1 MQTDDNM
8 YADNKMY
15 TIEGKGPV
23 RGIEMPAGA
32 QSRSA
37 VKGGGIRCLGISILA
52 LILASAL
59 LSCAGAVTITVC
71 ESGCENSSIK
81 SALDRSGPGD
91 IIEVHGGTYYENLD
105 IRENVSLV
113 GIADEKG
120 MPVINGGGNG
130 SVVIINFDGVN
141 ISGFKLTNSGG
152 CGCGDSG
159 LRIRSNNNIVYGNN
173 ITGNYYGV
181 YAKIGSKGNRIFG
194 NSFINNSVNTR
205 DSGENQ
211 WYGATPPSSDIL
223 SAILG
228 YLGVEEQEENIGN
241 YYGDYDEKGVGCK
254 AEDNICSSPYNITV
268 ENNRTTNKDPYPLA
282 SPRF

>member
-1 MQTDDNM
+1 MQTDGNM

-15 TIEGKGPV
+15 IEGKGPV
-23 RGIEMPAGA
+23 RCIEMPIGA
-32 QSRSA
+32 QFRSEVSR
-37 VKGGGIRCLGISILA
+37 KGMHCIETTILA
-52 LILASAL
+52 LILTSAL
-59 LSCAGAVTITVC
+59 LGCAGAVTITVC
-71 ESGCENSSIK
+71 ASGCENSSIN

-91 IIEVHGGTYYENLD
+91 IIEVHGGTYDGNLH

-120 MPVINGGGNG
+120 MPVINGSGNG
-130 SVVIINFDGVN
+130 SVVIINIDGVN

-173 ITGNYYGV
+173 FTGNYYGV

-194 NSFINNSVNTR
+194 NSFIDNSVNVR

-211 WYGATPPSSDIL
+211 WYGTTPPSNDALSVIL
-223 SAILG
+223 R
-228 YLGVEEQEENIGN
+228 YLGLEEQGENIGN
-241 YYGDYDEKGVGCK
+241 YYGDYGEKGVRCK

-268 ENNRTTNKDPYPLA
+268 ENNRTINKDPYPLA
-282 SPRF
+282 SPRL